1 MKEYKHAQVKFN
13 GGTGA
18 LLCNQCRVIL
28 AYGFKHK
35 DVEHYCKDC
44 EKVRNEEKKNSMVLD
59 CDSDV

>member
-18 LLCNQCRVIL
+18 LLCNQCRIIL
-28 AYGFKHK
+28 AYGFRHK

-44 EKVRNEEKKNSMVLD
+44 ERKSNKHKKTV
-59 CDSDV
+59 

>member
-1 MKEYKHAQVKFN
+1 MKEYKHAQVRFN

-28 AYGFKHK
+28 AYGLRHK

-44 EKVRNEEKKNSMVLD
+44 ETKPNKHKKNI
-59 CDSDV
+59 